1 MKRIGIIGAMAQEVS
16 TLVSQLD
23 NPQRYEHAGFVFHTG
38 TRYGLEVI
46 VLQSGIGKVNAAV
59 GTAILLER
67 HQPDAIINT
76 GSAGGFAADLA
87 IGDVIISDEVRH
99 HDVDAVVFGYEIG
112 QVPGMPAAYL
122 ADKSLREV
130 ARNAIASLGEVQ
142 VREGLIATGD
152 AFMAD
157 PARVDATRA
166 QFPSMLAVEMEG
178 AAIAQTCHLYQCP
191 FVVIRALSD
200 IPGSGDNHLSFDEFL
215 EVAADHSSRMVDQM
229 LKQLGNVYQGLL
241 SAWSRRPLKR
251 RRFLLRPGLLRPNRP
266 VKRLPRQQWNNVLSL
281 SVRITLRQCPTPS
294 L

>member
-130 ARNAIASLGEVQ
+130 ARNAIVSLGEVQ

-157 PARVDATRA
+157 PVRVDATRA

-229 LKQLGNVYQGLL
+229 LKQLGNV
-241 SAWSRRPLKR
+241 
-251 RRFLLRPGLLRPNRP
+251 
-266 VKRLPRQQWNNVLSL
+266 
-281 SVRITLRQCPTPS
+281 
-294 L
+294 

>member
-16 TLVSQLD
+16 TLVDQLD

-76 GSAGGFAADLA
+76 GSAGGFAADLN

-122 ADKSLREV
+122 ADTGLREV
-130 ARNAIASLGEVQ
+130 ARKAIASLGEVQ

-152 AFMAD
+152 AFIAD

-178 AAIAQTCHLYQCP
+178 AAIAQTCHLYNCP

-229 LKQLGNVYQGLL
+229 LKQLGN
-241 SAWSRRPLKR
+241 A
-251 RRFLLRPGLLRPNRP
+251 
-266 VKRLPRQQWNNVLSL
+266 
-281 SVRITLRQCPTPS
+281 
-294 L
+294 

>member
-1 MKRIGIIGAMAQEVS
+1 VKRIGIIGAMAQEVS

-157 PARVDATRA
+157 PVRVDATRA

-229 LKQLGNVYQGLL
+229 LKQLGNV
-241 SAWSRRPLKR
+241 
-251 RRFLLRPGLLRPNRP
+251 
-266 VKRLPRQQWNNVLSL
+266 
-281 SVRITLRQCPTPS
+281 
-294 L
+294 

>member
-16 TLVSQLD
+16 TLVEQLD
-23 NPQRYEHAGFVFHTG
+23 TPQRYEHAGFIFHTG
-38 TRYGLEVI
+38 TRYGLEII

-76 GSAGGFAADLA
+76 GSAGGFATDLT

-99 HDVDAVVFGYEIG
+99 HDVDAVVFGYELG

-122 ADKSLREV
+122 ADPALRDI
-130 ARNAIASLGEVQ
+130 ARKAIATLGEVQ

-157 PARVDATRA
+157 PARVKATRA
-166 QFPSMLAVEMEG
+166 QFPTMLAVEMEG
-178 AAIAQTCHLYQCP
+178 AAIAQACYLYQCP

-229 LKQLGNVYQGLL
+229 LKQL
-241 SAWSRRPLKR
+241 SHD
-251 RRFLLRPGLLRPNRP
+251 
-266 VKRLPRQQWNNVLSL
+266 
-281 SVRITLRQCPTPS
+281 
-294 L
+294 

>member
-46 VLQSGIGKVNAAV
+46 VLQSGIGKVNAAA

-229 LKQLGNVYQGLL
+229 LKQLGNV
-241 SAWSRRPLKR
+241 
-251 RRFLLRPGLLRPNRP
+251 
-266 VKRLPRQQWNNVLSL
+266 
-281 SVRITLRQCPTPS
+281 
-294 L
+294 

>member
-1 MKRIGIIGAMAQEVS
+1 VKRIGIIGAMAQEVS

-229 LKQLGNVYQGLL
+229 LKQLGNV
-241 SAWSRRPLKR
+241 
-251 RRFLLRPGLLRPNRP
+251 
-266 VKRLPRQQWNNVLSL
+266 
-281 SVRITLRQCPTPS
+281 
-294 L
+294 

>member
-1 MKRIGIIGAMAQEVS
+1 MKRIGIIGAMAQEVN
-16 TLVSQLD
+16 TLVGQLES
-23 NPQRYEHAGFVFHTG
+23 PQRYEHAGFIFHTG

-76 GSAGGFAADLA
+76 GSAGGFATDLR

-122 ADKSLREV
+122 ADKQLRDL

-142 VREGLIATGD
+142 VREGMIATGD

-157 PARVDATRA
+157 PARVEATRA
-166 QFPSMLAVEMEG
+166 QFPTMLAVEMEG
-178 AAIAQTCHLYQCP
+178 AAIAQTCYLYQCP

-215 EVAADHSSRMVDQM
+215 EVAADHSSRMVNQM
-229 LKQLGNVYQGLL
+229 LKLLGNG
-241 SAWSRRPLKR
+241 
-251 RRFLLRPGLLRPNRP
+251 
-266 VKRLPRQQWNNVLSL
+266 
-281 SVRITLRQCPTPS
+281 
-294 L
+294 